1 MFSLQYAEHIFLQK
15 NTSKVHRHAAEY
27 AADRGKGDITLKKVI
42 KWFSIFAVIGTAI
55 GLAVAYFCKNN
66 SDSPEENASDH
77 TEEEDFDLD
86 ADLKPASGREYVSL
100 GKDPESADRQDTAEG
115 DARKE
120 EEESSEEGAPRKS
133 EETASEEPK
142 QE

>member
-66 SDSPEENASDH
+66 SDNPEENGSDH

-86 ADLKPASGREYVSL
+86 ADLQPASEREYVSL
-100 GKDPESADRQDTAEG
+100 KKDTENV
-115 DARKE
+115 KE
-120 EEESSEEGAPRKS
+120 QAGT
-133 EETASEEPK
+133 EETAEKPSEEP
-142 QE
+142 EEI

>member
-1 MFSLQYAEHIFLQK
+1 MQSTSSYRK
-15 NTSKVHRHAAEY
+15 NTSKVHRHAAGH

-66 SDSPEENASDH
+66 SDSPEENSSDH

-86 ADLKPASGREYVSL
+86 ADLKPASEREYVSL
-100 GKDPESADRQDTAEG
+100 SKDPEGTKEQDVTEG
-115 DARKE
+115 E
-120 EEESSEEGAPRKS
+120 PESSKETPDKPEEK
-133 EETASEEPK
+133 ASEEPK
-142 QE
+142 EN

>member
-1 MFSLQYAEHIFLQK
+1 M
-15 NTSKVHRHAAEY
+15 NRHAADH
-27 AADRGKGDITLKKVI
+27 AAGGGKGDITLKKVI

-55 GLAVAYFCKNN
+55 GLVIAYFCKNN
-66 SDSPEENASDH
+66 SENNGENSSDH

-120 EEESSEEGAPRKS
+120 GAESSEEGAPRKS

>member
-86 ADLKPASGREYVSL
+86 ADLKPASEREYVSL
-100 GKDPESADRQDTAEG
+100 SKDPEGTKEQDVTEAET
-115 DARKE
+115 
-120 EEESSEEGAPRKS
+120 ESSEETPDIS
-133 EETASEEPK
+133 EEKPSEEPK
-142 QE
+142 EN